1 MRKLAYSVL
10 VLVALLVLI
19 GFALPSSHR
28 VAVSTEIDAH
38 AATIFAQINDFR
50 RYALW
55 APGLDGDPNARVLYS
70 GSNTGVGAIMTWD
83 GPLIGSGTQT
93 IVDSQPFEYVGML
106 MNGGEPGEARARFDL
121 TPGTGTTIVTWQLE
135 VDYGLN
141 IVGRYF
147 APMFGRVVA
156 RENQVGLEKLKE
168 LAESLPTADFSDLQI
183 EQIMVE
189 PEQIAFIRTT
199 SLPQSAEIA
208 GAMRAAYFNILTF
221 MHEHGLEEAGPPLSI
236 TRMYSG
242 SSLVFDAAIPVR
254 GLTESTPRDGGDVQ
268 LGSTY
273 EGSVIRV
280 SHKGSYRLLAR
291 THRKIAAYLTAHG
304 LKRNGDAWEAYISDP
319 SFVPEDELLTFVY
332 YPIRIE

>member
-147 APMFGRVVA
+147 APMFGRVMQRDNEA
-156 RENQVGLEKLKE
+156 GLESLKE
-168 LAESLPTADFSDLQI
+168 LAEGLPGEDFSDLQI
-183 EQIMVE
+183 EHMIAE
-189 PEQIAFIRTT
+189 PQQIAFIRAT
-199 SLPQSAEIA
+199 SVPQSAAIA
-208 GAMRAAYFNILTF
+208 DAMRTAYFNILTF
-221 MHEHGLEEAGPPLSI
+221 IDQQGLEEAGPPLSI
-236 TRMYSG
+236 TRAYSG
-242 SSLVFDAAIPVR
+242 SSLTFDAAIPVR
-254 GLTESTPRDGGDVQ
+254 GMSESTPGAGGEVS

-273 EGSVIRV
+273 EGPVIRV
-280 SHKGSYRLLAR
+280 RHNGSYRTLAR

-304 LKRNGDAWEAYISDP
+304 IERNGDAWEAYISDP
-319 SFVPEDELLTFVY
+319 SLVPEEELLTFVY
-332 YPIRIE
+332 YPVRID